1 MLRIIYG
8 SAKSGKTTKLF
19 KEIMELMPTNG
30 HPLIL
35 IVPEQFTLEAEKQFI
50 NHSASEGIIGLD
62 VLSFKRLAHKVIN
75 AHRVVQGVEIDDVG
89 QLMML
94 TRLSLEIEQDLMLYR
109 TQKAKRGFLLKSQEL
124 IKEFKQNRIT
134 PEALKALSAQFDDQ
148 PVISNKLHDFGLLF
162 EAYEKMKAGLYYD
175 EEDRYNA
182 LLEAIATSEMIKGAH
197 IWLDNFDSFT
207 VQELEIIYALASHA
221 DNVTLTLCFDQ
232 LPVFEHTGRFYSRLV
247 SEAKDRHI
255 KVETI
260 KCEAISSNPM
270 MHQIALNLQTYPY
283 RTMINQSLPIQLI
296 SADHRYNEVKYCA
309 SELIRLVREEGMA
322 WHDFAVITA
331 DLDIYGP
338 IVKRVFEEI
347 GLPFFID
354 QKVKITGNPL
364 VQFIFRT
371 LELYRSRFASQA
383 IVDWVKSDFI
393 AATPLE
399 LSAFEWEVLSKGV
412 RERKLLNP
420 SEPWERFGVPLETIR
435 QTVVDIIDERLKAS
449 KMTVKTAIEAL
460 VQIMSK
466 LDVKGKIDQ
475 RVNAFKSSGD
485 FDEAQKFAQ
494 VWNLMIS
501 LFDQLNT
508 LMGNQLL
515 SLEEIYEVLEA
526 GFDVME
532 VGLLPLSE
540 DQVLIGTID
549 RSRSHP
555 IKHLFFLGFNDGI
568 VPEIGKDQQLF
579 LEAEKSA
586 LKEKGIALVS
596 NAEMFASKERFNL
609 YFALTRP
616 SVRTFISYS
625 RADSEGAVLR
635 PSYLVSKLLKICPNL
650 KTIETNEIPA
660 FAISTREGTASE
672 LAIQMRKALDGYAI
686 HPIWHATHQWYQK
699 NSPDVIAYLNR
710 GAQHTNIAEALD
722 AQTVLD
728 LYQLPIHTSVSGLE
742 QYVQCPFKYFTS
754 AGLRPLVFKPFE
766 LAAPDIGTLFHS
778 VLEHFGKEVYQ
789 KGYHWN
795 SLDKNTCDV
804 MVTDIVSHLTDGDIF
819 HSRFQYQYLA
829 QKLLRVSKKAV
840 WTLTTQLKQGR
851 FEPAAFEV
859 AFGMNKD
866 SAPPLMIPLVGDRKL
881 AIRGVIDRVDQ
892 LTLDDCAYVR
902 IIDYKSGMKS
912 LSLNE
917 IYHGLQMQLM
927 VYLTAC
933 VENPE
938 HFHKEAVSAAGAFYF
953 KIDDPLIDSTERDPE
968 KVKSVIEGEL
978 KLDGL
983 SVENREVLEGLDQE
997 LFELGSSKVV
1007 QVRLKNDGAFTKD
1020 SKVLPEEALSG
1031 LMQHVKK
1038 TITQVGN
1045 EIVSGK
1051 IDILPI
1057 KNGQSTSCTFCDYR
1071 AICQFDSQLPG
1082 NRYKQLEP
1090 LDTETIIE
1098 RVVRGINHDKMD

>member
-8 SAKSGKTTKLF
+8 SAKSGKTTLLF
-19 KEIMELMPTNG
+19 NEIMELMPTNG
-30 HPLIL
+30 HQLML

-62 VLSFKRLAHKVIN
+62 VLSFKRLAHKIIS
-75 AHRVVQGVEIDDVG
+75 AQSGLQGTEIDAVG

-94 TRLSLEIEQDLMLYR
+94 TRLASEIEQDLILYR
-109 TQKAKRGFLLKSQEL
+109 TQKAKKGFLLKSQEL

-134 PEALKALSAQFDDQ
+134 PEALNALRSLFDNQ
-148 PVISNKLHDFGLLF
+148 PVISSKLHDFGLLF
-162 EAYEKMKAGLYYD
+162 EAYEKMKAEDYFD

-182 LLEAIATSEMIKGAH
+182 LLDAIATSEMIKGAH

-207 VQELEIIYALASHA
+207 VQELEIIFALANHA
-221 DNVTLTLCFDQ
+221 DNVTLTLCYDQ
-232 LPVFEHTGRFYSRLV
+232 LPVFEHTGRFFNRLT
-247 SEAKDRHI
+247 SEVKARAL
-255 KVETI
+255 VMETI
-260 KCEAISSNPM
+260 KCEANASNPV
-270 MHQIALNLQTYPY
+270 MHQIALSLQTYPY
-283 RTMINQSLPIQLI
+283 RTIINQTLPVRLI
-296 SADHRYNEVKYCA
+296 SSDHRYNEVKYCA
-309 SELIRLVREEGMA
+309 SELIRLVQEEGA
-322 WHDFAVITA
+322 TWQEFVVITA
-331 DLDIYGP
+331 DLDIYAP
-338 IVKRVFEEI
+338 IVKRVFDEI
-347 GLPFFID
+347 GLPYFID
-354 QKVKITGNPL
+354 QKVKISGNPL
-364 VQFIFRT
+364 IQFIYRT

-383 IVDWVKSDFI
+383 IVDWVKSGFI
-393 AATPLE
+393 SATPLE

-412 RERKLLNP
+412 RERKLVNP
-420 SEPWERFGVPLETIR
+420 SEPWERFGVDLENMR
-435 QTVVDIIDERLKAS
+435 QTVVASIDERLKAS
-449 KMTVKTAIEAL
+449 KLTVKSALESL
-460 VQIMSK
+460 VQIMTK
-466 LDVKGKIDQ
+466 LDVKGKIDE
-475 RVNAFKSSGD
+475 RVNAFKKSGD
-485 FDEAQKFAQ
+485 FDNAQKFAQ

-501 LFDQLNT
+501 LFEQLNT
-508 LMGNQLL
+508 LMGNQML
-515 SLEEIYEVLEA
+515 SLDALYEVLEA

-540 DQVLIGTID
+540 NQVLIGTVD

-555 IKHLFFLGFNDGI
+555 IKHLFFLGFNDGV

-579 LEAEKSA
+579 LEAEKTA
-586 LKEKGIALVS
+586 LKEKGITLVS

-616 SVRTFISYS
+616 SDQTFISYS
-625 RADSEGAVLR
+625 RSDSEGAVLR
-635 PSYLVSKLLKICPNL
+635 PSYLASKLLKICPSL
-650 KTIETNEIPA
+650 KIVETNEMPG
-660 FAISTREGTASE
+660 FAISTKEGTASE
-672 LAIQMRKALDGYAI
+672 LAVQIRRALDGYEI
-686 HPIWHATHQWYQK
+686 HPIWHAAHQWYLK
-699 NSPDVIAYLNR
+699 NHPEVIAHLNR
-710 GAQHTNIAEALD
+710 GAQHTNSAEALD
-722 AQTVLD
+722 VHTVLA
-728 LYQLPIHTSVSGLE
+728 LYQMPIFTSVSTLE

-754 AGLRPLVFKPFE
+754 AGLKPLVFKPFE

-778 VLEHFGKEVYQ
+778 VLEQFGKEIYQ

-795 SLDKNTCDV
+795 SIDKNTCDA
-804 MVTDIVSHLTDGDIF
+804 MVTDIVSHLTAAEIF

-866 SAPPLMIPLVGDRKL
+866 SAPPLMIPLEGDRKL

-892 LTLDDCAYVR
+892 LTLEDSSYVR

-927 VYLTAC
+927 VYLSAC
-933 VENPE
+933 VENPA
-938 HFHKEAVSAAGAFYF
+938 FFSKEKVAAAGAFYF
-953 KIDDPLIDSTERDPE
+953 KIDDPMIDSTEQDPE
-968 KVKSVIEGEL
+968 TVKSVIEGEL

-997 LFELGSSKVV
+997 LFELGASKVV

-1020 SKVLPEEALSG
+1020 SKVLPEAALSG
-1031 LMQHVKK
+1031 LIKHVKK
-1038 TITQVGN
+1038 TITHVGN

-1057 KNGQSTSCTFCDYR
+1057 KNGQTTSCTFCDYR

-1082 NRYKQLEP
+1082 NHYKQLEP

-1098 RVVRGINHDKMD
+1098 RVVRGQNHDKMD